1 MPKRK
6 SLASIDR
13 KIEETQN
20 RLIAIQA
27 RYEKV
32 AKKLQA
38 LQSERKLKQ
47 AELIADALAK
57 SGKNLEDVLT
67 FLRC

>member
-6 SLASIDR
+6 SLATIDR
-13 KIEETQN
+13 KIEETLN

-27 RYEKV
+27 RYERV

-47 AELIADALAK
+47 AELIVDALAK

-67 FLRC
+67 FFRC